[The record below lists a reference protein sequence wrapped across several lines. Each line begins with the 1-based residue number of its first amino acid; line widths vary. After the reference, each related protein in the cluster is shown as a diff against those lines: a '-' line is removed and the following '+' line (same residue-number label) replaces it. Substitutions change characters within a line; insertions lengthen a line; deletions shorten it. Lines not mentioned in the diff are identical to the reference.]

1 MSSFPSLVPANV
13 TPVTSSVVT
22 GIEGQSIPLIF
33 RITNDDPL
41 VQVNN
46 IQWELSSASGTVN
59 ITELSMT
66 DEHYQLSEDRL
77 SLTVS
82 QISSA
87 HHGTYTLFATNEA
100 GTRSN
105 SIILVIEGMHCKSN
119 KDCLCTEK

>member
-41 VQVNN
+41 VQVHN

-66 DEHYQLSEDRL
+66 DEHYQLSEDSPACAVTHPR
-77 SLTVS
+77 V
-82 QISSA
+82 
-87 HHGTYTLFATNEA
+87 G
-100 GTRSN
+100 
-105 SIILVIEGMHCKSN
+105 
-119 KDCLCTEK
+119 